1 MSILIGRSH
10 RRILSKR
17 MTLRTIRVLS
27 RRRNAKIFLTRRI
40 PTRKITITSS
50 MWIWG
55 RRNLSRLSRV
65 DKSIGTRLQQAVF
78 RATGSNLLCNM
89 AILRHP
95 VYSSGAKARSRTKT
109 TKMTKTPCSR
119 ATATAS
125 TMCTSCRS
133 RSNSTRCTMKS
144 T

>member
-27 RRRNAKIFLTRRI
+27 RRRSTKPFLTRRV

-55 RRNLSRLSRV
+55 RRNLSRLSRI
-65 DKSIGTRLQQAVF
+65 DKGIGTRLQQVVF

-89 AILRHP
+89 AILRHR

-109 TKMTKTPCSR
+109 TKMTRTPCSP